1 MATTKTTRVRIS
13 KELDIYKAAEKA
25 KKAAYELG
33 FTQAKQMMVSTA
45 VSELAR
51 NIYTYALKGEIVIK
65 RLVRSGIKGIEII
78 AQDEGPGIDDIATA
92 MQDLFSTGNTLG
104 LGLPGSKRMMDEFSF
119 DTSRRVGIKIVAR
132 KWM

>member
-1 MATTKTTRVRIS
+1 MATTRTTRVRIS
-13 KELDIYKAAEKA
+13 KELDIFKAAEKA
-25 KKAAYELG
+25 KSAAYELG
-33 FTQAKQMMVSTA
+33 FTQVKQMMVSTV

-51 NIYTYALKGEIVIK
+51 NIYTYALKGEIIIK
-65 RLVRSGIKGIEII
+65 RLVRGDKKGIEII